1 MGSVSAAHVASDF
14 GAQVLPIYQE
24 TTGTAA
30 ANRLA
35 GEHQAE
41 VLAFL
46 AMRPIHTAI
55 MSGLIRDNGIVS
67 PLNRGTFY
75 AYRNRR
81 GGLEGVSLIGH
92 VTLIEARSLA
102 ALEAFAGVAQESSQ
116 LHVILAEREK
126 IELFWSYYA
135 QGGQGQRLLC
145 RELLFEQRCPVEAR
159 EPIRGL
165 RLATLDELE
174 PVMLVQAQMAFDE
187 GGVNPMRTDPLGFR
201 LRCARR
207 IEQGR
212 VWVWVESGRLIFKA
226 DILADTPEV
235 NYLEGVWVNPQERGK
250 GYGAQCI
257 SQLSRQLLTR
267 TKALTVLVNEQAQ
280 QAQALYRKAGYRLRS
295 CYDTVYFHR

>member
-1 MGSVSAAHVASDF
+1 
-14 GAQVLPIYQE
+14 
-24 TTGTAA
+24 
-30 ANRLA
+30 
-35 GEHQAE
+35 
-41 VLAFL
+41 
-46 AMRPIHTAI
+46 

-75 AYRNRR
+75 ASRNR
-81 GGLEGVSLIGH
+81 GGWLEGVALIGH

-102 ALEAFAGVAQESSQ
+102 ALEAFAGVAQESSH

-135 QGGQGQRLLC
+135 QGGRSQRLLC
-145 RELLFEQRCPVEAR
+145 RELLYEQRGPLEALEPV
-159 EPIRGL
+159 RGL
-165 RLATLDELE
+165 RPATLDELE

-187 GGVNPMRTDPLGFR
+187 GGINPMLTDPLGFR

-235 NYLEGVWVNPQERGK
+235 NYLEGVWINPLARRR
-250 GYGAQCI
+250 GYGVRCM
-257 SQLSRQLLTR
+257 SQLGRQLLTR
-267 TKALTVLVNEQAQ
+267 TKALTVLVNEKALR
-280 QAQALYRKAGYRLRS
+280 AQAFYRKAGYRLRS
-295 CYDTVYFHR
+295 CYDTVYLHG